1 MKNWLLVFTILNI
14 SISTIANPEIT
25 EVYTVSVAI
34 NDTVCRDSSVCFSG
48 VPFNLN
54 LLCRPAGGVYYGSP
68 AILGDQFNPITAN
81 IGSNMVYHGFV
92 TGIDT
97 IECCSFVISVIDTVF
112 PAGIIN
118 GSGSVC
124 IGETE
129 TYSIDPIANANSY
142 SWSFSGSAI
151 EDSITNTPSIS
162 LFFDNAFTS
171 GSLNVQGI
179 NDLCANPGM
188 VSTNF
193 FININA
199 RPAATIRNVN
209 DTITITDN
217 LCKKARIHYYVV
229 EPFKRYKWAVQ
240 NGKILTID
248 TSRNVTIDW
257 DTVAGSSSLTVT
269 VENES
274 GCSGSSVRQ
283 VNIMNGTAPDPSVI
297 WLFGYNM
304 LVCSDS
310 LINSYQ
316 WYNDNALIQYATN
329 RYFLADT
336 NNRNCYYVQ
345 TCIDACCNMSDP
357 YCFFNPSAIDDLTRR
372 TIRIFPNPAGEKI
385 QIRIDLA
392 NGHNGRVSIFNQ
404 FGAMVKEMY
413 VASGDFQID
422 LSLLPRGLY
431 YIRYLN
437 ELDGVFISKIIKI

>member
-1 MKNWLLVFTILNI
+1 MKNWLLIFTILNI
-14 SISTIANPEIT
+14 SISTIANPETI
-25 EVYTVSVAI
+25 EVNTFSAAI
-34 NDTVCRDSSVCFSG
+34 NDTSCRDSSVCFSG

-54 LLCRPAGGVYYGSP
+54 LLCRPAGGIYYGSP
-68 AILGDQFNPITAN
+68 AILGDQFNPIAAN
-81 IGSNMVYHGFV
+81 IGANQVFHGFL

-97 IECCSFVISVIDTVF
+97 IECCSFVITVVDTVY

-118 GSGSVC
+118 GAGSVC
-124 IGETE
+124 MGGTE
-129 TYSIDPIANANSY
+129 IYSIALIANANSY

-162 LFFDNAFTS
+162 LLFDNAFTS
-171 GSLNVQGI
+171 GSLSVQGI
-179 NDLCANPGM
+179 NELCMNPGI

-199 RPAATIRNVN
+199 PPAATIRNVD
-209 DTITITDN
+209 DTINLTDN
-217 LCKKARIHYYVV
+217 ICKNARIHYYVV
-229 EPFKRYKWAVQ
+229 EPFKRYTWAVQ
-240 NGKILTID
+240 NGKILKTD

-257 DTVAGSSSLTVT
+257 DTISGSGSLTVA
-269 VENES
+269 VEDEP

-283 VNIMNGTAPDPSVI
+283 VNIMNGTAPDPSAI

-316 WYNDNALIQYATN
+316 WYNDNVLIQNATN

-345 TCIDACCNMSDP
+345 TCTDACCNMSDP
-357 YCFFNPSAIDDLTRR
+357 YCFFKPSAIDDLTGR
-372 TIRIFPNPAGEKI
+372 TIRIFPNPAGGKI
-385 QIRIDLA
+385 QIRIDIPD
-392 NGHNGRVSIFNQ
+392 GHSGRVGIFNE

-437 ELDGVFISKIIKI
+437 EIDGVYLSKVIKI